1 MSAGHPWKLGTR
13 SWIRRDRVL
22 TQASWARPGGQHLIT
37 RVCCS
42 RSRGAATA
50 FQVQCSWVKQVIP
63 DGLGVSWLHE
73 LGGMLSPKAGRVTIS
88 LVPFLRGRVG
98 SRLLVTVCCV
108 PWVSGAP
115 LFGCMLWRKQS
126 FGAEVSVV
134 NSLGG
139 VDQVAVMHTVPVVS
153 NPPVRLLTPVP
164 R

>member
-1 MSAGHPWKLGTR
+1 MDSTSLP
-13 SWIRRDRVL
+13 V
-22 TQASWARPGGQHLIT
+22 
-37 RVCCS
+37 
-42 RSRGAATA
+42 GAAA
-50 FQVQCSWVKQVIP
+50 RAGVLLQLVQVQCSWVKQVIP

-139 VDQVAVMHTVPVVS
+139 VDQVEVMHTVPVVS
-153 NPPVRLLTPVP
+153 NPPVRLLTPLP

>member
-1 MSAGHPWKLGTR
+1 MLLQL
-13 SWIRRDRVL
+13 V
-22 TQASWARPGGQHLIT
+22 
-37 RVCCS
+37 
-42 RSRGAATA
+42 
-50 FQVQCSWVKQVIP
+50 QVQCSWVKQVIP

-126 FGAEVSVV
+126 FDAEVSVV

-139 VDQVAVMHTVPVVS
+139 VDQVAVMHKGACGFKSSCKIINSSPQMSQVPEKWAEF
-153 NPPVRLLTPVP
+153 
-164 R
+164 